1 MFKTCYIYLF
11 LFLIFSSCKRDDEKQ
26 FLITK
31 IRSASKLATAEVVVT
46 KLVSGDLKD
55 RGIKSWFR
63 DINDKVIFNTEATVK
78 YGVDLKKLR
87 NQDISIKGDSIHIF
101 LPPVEI
107 LNFSYPHEKYEQLY
121 PISQFDKINNRDKIE
136 IMDDYFRQAE
146 IDIRK
151 KLTLFKLDA
160 EIETKTR
167 IFLESF
173 FQKFQFYNVVIEFK
187 KEGDE

>member
-1 MFKTCYIYLF
+1 
-11 LFLIFSSCKRDDEKQ
+11 
-26 FLITK
+26 
-31 IRSASKLATAEVVVT
+31 
-46 KLVSGDLKD
+46 
-55 RGIKSWFR
+55 
-63 DINDKVIFNTEATVK
+63 
-78 YGVDLKKLR
+78 
-87 NQDISIKGDSIHIF
+87 
-101 LPPVEI
+101 
-107 LNFSYPHEKYEQLY
+107 LY